1 MLRNFQDVLA
11 NAATLG
17 RVKISVA
24 VAQDKDVLHA
34 LKMAFD
40 AGLVEPILVGDAATI
55 KPLLSQVG
63 LPDSTRIVDEPD
75 INQAALAAVALVRN
89 GEAAVV
95 MKGLINT
102 SDFLKA
108 VLNSQ
113 VGLRT
118 GRLLSHLSVFEI
130 PGEPRLVFHSDG
142 GMNIAP
148 SLAEKKDI
156 LVNALF
162 MLHSLGIPQPKVAVL
177 TANEQISPKMP
188 ATTDAKALTDMS
200 VAGEL
205 PEGIVEGP
213 IALDVAIS
221 PEAAKHKGI
230 VSRVSGEVDLFLM
243 PNIETGNS
251 LGKSL
256 LYYAN
261 AKMAGVILGA
271 THPIVLTSRSE
282 TPEGKLYSIALACLA
297 AGGQKGG
304 SIPCQK

>member
-75 INQAALAAVALVRN
+75 INKAALAAVELVHN

-95 MKGLINT
+95 MKGLVNT

-156 LVNALF
+156 LVNALL
-162 MLHSLGIPQPKVAVL
+162 MLQSLGIDQPNVAVL
-177 TANEQISPKMP
+177 TANEQINPLI
-188 ATTDAKALTDMS
+188 T
-200 VAGEL
+200 
-205 PEGIVEGP
+205 
-213 IALDVAIS
+213 
-221 PEAAKHKGI
+221 
-230 VSRVSGEVDLFLM
+230 
-243 PNIETGNS
+243 
-251 LGKSL
+251 
-256 LYYAN
+256 
-261 AKMAGVILGA
+261 
-271 THPIVLTSRSE
+271 
-282 TPEGKLYSIALACLA
+282 
-297 AGGQKGG
+297 
-304 SIPCQK
+304 